1 METKALLFVL
11 FFAKKFSQRGST
23 FKALGRVRIWHC
35 AETCSPSLNRNV
47 RFWH

>member
-23 FKALGRVRIWHC
+23 FKALGRVRIGI
-35 AETCSPSLNRNV
+35 ARTCSPSLNRNV